1 MSHVPFKPH
10 HINATPDDLKGN
22 NGIGRYILLPG
33 SEGRAKEIAELFE
46 NLTVKSHQRE
56 HNLYLGTIQ
65 SNGKTIDIATI
76 ASGMGCPSMEIILH
90 ELFHLGAKRFLRVGT
105 AGTLQP
111 GWIEDGSLINVQASV
126 RDEDTTTHYEPI
138 EIPAIASLEFINA
151 IQAGAKQLG
160 LQHVFTGIVHC
171 KSSLFARELEA
182 GPKANENQQ
191 YLKILSESGILA
203 TEMETATLFI
213 QSQLYNYQLMK
224 KAKDPQHH
232 VLAGA
237 ILTVIGTSEDRLEET
252 PMSLKAKA
260 KAINLAIES
269 IKILANQEVLL

>member
-1 MSHVPFKPH
+1 MFKPH

-33 SEGRAKEIAELFE
+33 SEGRAKEIAQLFE
-46 NLTVKSHQRE
+46 NVTVKSHQRE

-65 SNGKTIDIATI
+65 SNHKCIDVATV

-90 ELFHLGAKRFLRVGT
+90 ELFNLGAKRFLRVGT
-105 AGTLQP
+105 AGTLQQ
-111 GWIEDGSLINVQASV
+111 GWIEDGCIINVQASV

-151 IQAGAKQLG
+151 IQAATKQLG
-160 LQHVFTGIVHC
+160 LEQVFTGIVHC

-182 GPKANENQQ
+182 GPKAAENQQ
-191 YLKILSESGILA
+191 YLSILSQSGVLA
-203 TEMETATLFI
+203 TEMETAALFI

-224 KAKDPQHH
+224 EAKDPQHH

-252 PMSLKAKA
+252 TISLQAKEN
-260 KAINLAIES
+260 AIKLALES
-269 IKILANQEVLL
+269 IKILANQETIL